1 MDYNQKQFKLE
12 VNYDRAADRYVAK
25 CPSLPG
31 VTAEATT
38 RAAAVLLAEDLLVA
52 YMNGVEADTKPTR
65 SL

>member
-1 MDYNQKQFKLE
+1 MDYNPKQFKVE
-12 VNYDRAADRYVAK
+12 VSYDKSADRYVAK

-31 VTAEATT
+31 VVAEATT
-38 RAAAVLLAEDLLVA
+38 RAAAVLLAEDLLTA